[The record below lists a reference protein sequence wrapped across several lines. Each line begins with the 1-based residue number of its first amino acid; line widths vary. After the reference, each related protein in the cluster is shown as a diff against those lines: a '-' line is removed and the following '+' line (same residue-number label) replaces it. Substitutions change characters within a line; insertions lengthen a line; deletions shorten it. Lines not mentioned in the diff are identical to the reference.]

1 MASNFDG
8 LNVSYSGVASLASQL
23 SNEAK
28 ILEQDLQELKQMVM
42 QSRQYWE
49 GSAQGTFDKKLAEWR
64 KEAGDI
70 HAALAAISKVVHE
83 AGGTYKEGDL
93 QAARHFL

>member
-1 MASNFDG
+1 MANNFDG

-23 SNEAK
+23 ASEAK
-28 ILEQDLQELKQMVM
+28 ILNQDLQELKQMVVR
-42 QSRQYWE
+42 SRQYWE
-49 GSAQGTFDKKLAEWR
+49 GSAQGTFNEKLDEWR

-70 HAALAAISKVVHE
+70 HAALTAISKVVHE